1 MNGGL
6 VIVRMGLDHASAVAG
21 MESACFS
28 MPWSLAQ
35 IEAELGHDYSH
46 YWVAEL
52 DGDLAGYAG
61 MNVVL
66 DEGYVTNVA
75 VHPGHRRRG
84 IAQKLVERLI
94 GQAEE
99 MSLAFLTLEV
109 RKGNEAARALYA
121 KLGFKVWGTRPGYYQ
136 KPVEDALLMTKEIG
150 GGIPC

>member
-6 VIVRMGLDHASAVAG
+6 AIIRMGLDHARAVAD

-35 IEAELGHDYSH
+35 IEAELEHSYSH
-46 YWVAEL
+46 YWAAEL
-52 DGDLAGYAG
+52 DGVLAGYAG

-75 VHPGHRRRG
+75 VHPGHRRHG
-84 IAQKLVERLI
+84 IGQKLVERLI

-136 KPVEDALLMTKEIG
+136 KPMEDALLMTKEIG
-150 GGIPC
+150 NC